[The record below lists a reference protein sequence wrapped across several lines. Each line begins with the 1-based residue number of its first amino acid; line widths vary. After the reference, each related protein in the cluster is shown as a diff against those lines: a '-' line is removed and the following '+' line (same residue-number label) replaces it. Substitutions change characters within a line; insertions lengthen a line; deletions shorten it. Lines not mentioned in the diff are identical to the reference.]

1 LNRFT
6 EIHKKEGD
14 MEKCRV
20 CKKVLSGSEYD
31 EEKTWTIC
39 DRCQKELRAIDI
51 RYGNGY
57 EVHMRA
63 KVKE

>member
-1 LNRFT
+1 
-6 EIHKKEGD
+6 

-20 CKKVLSGSEYD
+20 CKKVLSGSEHD
-31 EEKTWTIC
+31 EEKAWTIC
-39 DRCQKELRAIDI
+39 NYCQKEVRAIDI

-63 KVKE
+63 KVKG

>member
-1 LNRFT
+1 
-6 EIHKKEGD
+6 

-20 CKKVLSGSEYD
+20 CKKVLSGSEA
-31 EEKTWTIC
+31 WTIC
-39 DRCQKELRAIDI
+39 NYCQKEVRAIDI

-63 KVKE
+63 KVKG